1 MKNIGQLVHVAKVI
15 PWTSNVVVCEH
26 PPADSEPAKVRIYY
40 GPITN
45 NWAGHPISTIEENIH
60 RFYKEKPFSK
70 FGIREAF
77 QTIKLTEESPMLTNM
92 HTLGDVIN
100 RHVLHSG

>member
-45 NWAGHPISTIEENIH
+45 N
-60 RFYKEKPFSK
+60 
-70 FGIREAF
+70 
-77 QTIKLTEESPMLTNM
+77 
-92 HTLGDVIN
+92 
-100 RHVLHSG
+100 